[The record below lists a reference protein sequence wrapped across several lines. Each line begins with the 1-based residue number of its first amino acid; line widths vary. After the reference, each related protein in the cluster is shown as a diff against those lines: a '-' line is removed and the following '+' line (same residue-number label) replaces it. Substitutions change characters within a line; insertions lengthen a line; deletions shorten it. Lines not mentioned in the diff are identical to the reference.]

1 MTIHLTDLSSRADV
15 ATSVSALPSK
25 HQGSF
30 SVYRLGLKRVLD
42 TIAILAVS
50 VVVVPFVALMALMIV
65 RDGHSPFYSQR
76 RVGKDGR
83 VFRMWKLRTMVP
95 NADELLKEYLRQ
107 NPAAKAEWDAKQ
119 KLRHDPR
126 VTPIGRMLRKTSMD
140 EVPQLWNV
148 LMGDMSL
155 VGPRPMMVDQQ
166 SLYGGQAYYRLRPG
180 ITGLWQVSDRNAC
193 EFQERQRY
201 DDIYDRIVSFRTDL
215 AILVRTVGVVLRGTG
230 C

>member
-15 ATSVSALPSK
+15 ATSVAAITQK
-25 HQGSF
+25 RQNIF
-30 SVYRLGLKRVLD
+30 SVYRLGLKRTLD

-50 VVVVPFVALMALMIV
+50 VVVVPFVIIMALIIA
-65 RDGHSPFYSQR
+65 RDGHSPFYSQQ
-76 RVGKDGR
+76 RVGKNGKI
-83 VFRMWKLRTMVP
+83 FRMWKLRTMVP
-95 NADELLKEYLRQ
+95 NADELLQDYLRE
-107 NPAAKAEWDAKQ
+107 NPQAKAEWDTKQ
-119 KLRHDPR
+119 KLQHDPR

-148 LMGDMSL
+148 LVGDMSL

-166 SLYGGQAYYRLRPG
+166 ALYNGHAYFRLRPG

-193 EFQERQRY
+193 EFHERQRY
-201 DDIYDRIVSFRTDL
+201 DDIYDRMVSFRTDL